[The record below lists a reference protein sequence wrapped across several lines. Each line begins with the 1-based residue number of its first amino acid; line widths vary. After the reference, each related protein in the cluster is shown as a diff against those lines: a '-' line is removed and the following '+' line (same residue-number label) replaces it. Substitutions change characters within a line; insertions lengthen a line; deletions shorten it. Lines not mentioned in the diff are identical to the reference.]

1 MIKKFN
7 KFLESIEH
15 DQVPKEDKD
24 EIMEVFK
31 DLFHEFD
38 IYSSENIDSG
48 SGIFYCAYES
58 PYVKKRGRPVGL
70 KGQFGRLKKYAYNFI
85 VDIEFYFLDSIES
98 DDLSNTNDLNTID
111 RNIKEYAKKYFQISN
126 YIYDET
132 KPRLENMGFKFSVS
146 TDIEDPF
153 SLKGVISEISGGS
166 HIRFTFYF

>member
-7 KFLESIEH
+7 NFLESIEH

-38 IYSSENIDSG
+38 IYSSEYIDSG

-58 PYVKKRGRPVGL
+58 PYVKKRAKDGNV
-70 KGQFGRLKKYAYNFI
+70 KKYAYNFI

-98 DDLSNTNDLNTID
+98 DDLSNTNDLNIID

-132 KPRLENMGFKFSVS
+132 KPRLENMGFKLSVS